1 MVGAIAVECMR
12 FWPQLSPAMAAR
24 IEQDLRE
31 MVLRDRNPPCIVM
44 WEVFNEVH
52 RQELKRLRHPMAL
65 VARSLDESRM
75 ILDESGGFYDGASV
89 LASGR
94 PR

>member
-1 MVGAIAVECMR
+1 
-12 FWPQLSPAMAAR
+12 
-24 IEQDLRE
+24 
-31 MVLRDRNPPCIVM
+31 M